1 MARRYETYTS
11 QCGWAM
17 EPCEERLF
25 IAFYEDV
32 RGNIDPSIKW
42 PDKFEIGFYQEG
54 FGVLDITGIRSTKFA
69 FGSTCRSLRLER
81 LTWVSMPGETR
92 EQ

>member
-54 FGVLDITGIRSTKFA
+54 FGVLGYVPEFDQQSSPSARPA
-69 FGSTCRSLRLER
+69 DLYD
-81 LTWVSMPGETR
+81 
-92 EQ
+92 